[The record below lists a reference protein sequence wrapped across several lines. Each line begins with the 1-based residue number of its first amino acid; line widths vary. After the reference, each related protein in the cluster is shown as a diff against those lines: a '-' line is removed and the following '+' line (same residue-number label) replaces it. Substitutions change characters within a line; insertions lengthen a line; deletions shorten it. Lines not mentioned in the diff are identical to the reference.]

1 MRYEAMKNFSFG
13 RLGKTSFH
21 GVRPGGAALFF
32 AALAVFATAACDGKK
47 EKYVAPPPPEVTV
60 SRPLKQDVTE
70 YAEFTGTTQAEK
82 SVDIRARVEGFLESI
97 NFIPASMVKKGDLLF
112 VIDPKPFKA
121 KLDQALADLAT
132 AKAQLQLADATLVRK
147 ERAFKQRAVSEVEVI
162 QARAEKAKAQAAIQ
176 AAKATVETAQIN
188 LSYTSIHAPI
198 GGRISRN
205 LVDVGNLV
213 GSGQATL
220 LTSIVKDDPIYVYF
234 SIAENSL
241 LQFIKKHREYETA
254 PDKMKDPVVYI
265 GLANEKGYPHKGLAD
280 YIDNRVDP
288 QTGTIQV
295 RAVFP
300 NADHLL
306 VPGLFARVRIPID
319 TLKDALLVPEQAL
332 GSDQGGRYL
341 LVVNDK
347 NMVEYRKVELGSKEG
362 DMQVIKQGLKPGD
375 MVIVKGLQRV
385 RPGSKVKAV
394 QAKQDKNSPEKS
406 ASGSK

>member
-1 MRYEAMKNFSFG
+1 MRYKAMKRLSPG
-13 RLGKTSFH
+13 RLLRESFQKFFL
-21 GVRPGGAALFF
+21 VFFALLLAAAALFNI
-32 AALAVFATAACDGKK
+32 AACDSGK

-60 SRPLKQDVTE
+60 SQPQKRDVTE
-70 YAEFTGTTQAEK
+70 YVDFTGTTQAEK
-82 SVDIRARVEGFLESI
+82 SVEIRARVEGFLQSI
-97 NFIPASMVKKGDLLF
+97 DFTPASMVKKGDLLF

-162 QARAEKAKAQAAIQ
+162 QARAEKAKARAAIE
-176 AAKATVETAQIN
+176 AAKASVETAQIN
-188 LSYTSIHAPI
+188 LGYTSIHAPI
-198 GGRISRN
+198 DGRISRN

-234 SIAENSL
+234 SIAENVL
-241 LQFIKKHREYETA
+241 LQFIRKHREYEAA

-300 NADHLL
+300 NSDHML
-306 VPGLFARVRIPID
+306 VPGLFARVRIPVD

-341 LVVNDK
+341 LVVNDQ
-347 NMVEYRKVELGSKEG
+347 NTVEYRKVELGSKEG
-362 DMQVIKQGLKPGD
+362 SMQVIKTGLKPED
-375 MVIVKGLQRV
+375 RVIIKGLQRV
-385 RPGSKVKAV
+385 RPGSKVKPV
-394 QAKQDKNSPEKS
+394 TEQAGKASPAKP